1 MSKQQNFAHLGA
13 ELNIAYLQCDDLKPH
28 QTNART
34 HSPKQLQQIAN
45 SIKEFGFTN
54 PILID
59 TDYNIIAGHGR
70 VEAARLIDLKQIPV
84 IYLHHLTEAQKRAYM
99 IADNK
104 LAENAGW
111 DFELL
116 ESELNIITKLDL
128 DFDLS
133 LTGFEP
139 AEIDFMLSHKDNE
152 EADENIPTLPVKPIT
167 KLGDIW
173 HLGPH
178 KIICGDAMKAET
190 YERLMGKEKARMVFT
205 DPPYNVPVSGH
216 VCGKGKVKHDEF
228 AMASGEMSSAQFTT
242 FLKSCFENLCAYS
255 HDGSLHYVCMDWR
268 HMEEILAAGKTYT
281 ELKNLCVWNKTNG
294 GMGSL
299 YRSKHE
305 LVFVFKHGK
314 KPHLNNIELGKNG
327 RYRTNVWD
335 YAGVNTFGKTKDL
348 EMHPTVKPVAM
359 FKDAI
364 LDCSKRGD
372 IILDAF
378 GGSGSTL
385 IAAEQAGRKAR
396 LIELDPKYVDVTI
409 RRYQELTGKAV
420 TDENGEP
427 FNPKQEISH
436 G

>member
-1 MSKQQNFAHLGA
+1 MSKQQSFAHLGA
-13 ELNIAYLQCDDLKPH
+13 ELNVAYLQRDDLKPH
-28 QTNART
+28 KSNART
-34 HSPKQLQQIAN
+34 HSPKQLKQIAS

-59 TDYNIIAGHGR
+59 TDHNIIAGHGR
-70 VEAARLIDLKQIPV
+70 VEAARQIGLESLPV

-116 ESELNIITKLDL
+116 ESELKFITDLDL
-128 DFDLS
+128 NFDLT
-133 LTGFEP
+133 LTGFEM
-139 AEIDFMLSHKDNE
+139 AEIDTMLISRVTD
-152 EADENIPTLPVKPIT
+152 EADQNIPALQAKPIT

-178 KIICGDAMKAET
+178 KIICGDATQPET
-190 YERLMGKEKARMVFT
+190 YQRLMGDEKAHMVFT

-216 VCGKGKVKHDEF
+216 VCGNGKVQHDEF
-228 AMASGEMSSAQFTT
+228 AMGSGEMSQEQFTA

-255 HDGSLHYVCMDWR
+255 SNGSLHYVCMDWR
-268 HMEEILAAGKTYT
+268 HMEEMLAAGKTYT

-314 KPHLNNIELGKNG
+314 KPHVNNIELGKNG

-335 YAGVNTFGKTKDL
+335 YAGVNTFGTAKDL

-359 FKDAI
+359 IKDAI
-364 LDCSKRGD
+364 LDCSKRGG

-385 IAAEQAGRKAR
+385 IAAEQTGRKAR
-396 LIELDPKYVDVTI
+396 LIELDPKYVDVI
-409 RRYQELTGKAV
+409 VRRYEELTGNKAQKS
-420 TDENGEP
+420 DGSIA
-427 FNPKQEISH
+427 KKRK
-436 G
+436 GKGRG